1 MAKNIQVYSSK
12 SKKEDVT
19 YSEST
24 EGDQLYAG
32 GRGVVMGDLLNGRSL
47 FNVQSRVSTGKL
59 CTQVVLRGVQ
69 GGGIVESMKELEK

>member
-19 YSEST
+19 YSGST
-24 EGDQLYAG
+24 EGDQFYAG

-69 GGGIVESMKELEK
+69 GGGIVGSMKELEK